1 MVVAH
6 GALTSRHGEIPVSQS
21 CVPSHVTLQTVGVG
35 DPPRTIAPGR
45 GGMTEKMATQ
55 LNKARHL
62 GRNGTPYPRSGVTVD
77 ATAMMEGRSRG
88 LPRLSVEGHLMAGKA
103 KSRAILQKAPSRRE
117 SHANDKK
124 EKNPPHHAF
133 SRCDVIMTPTSPTPA
148 FSFGEKTGDPLSMYL
163 SDIYTITANLAG
175 LPALSVPAGVD
186 ADGLPVGVH
195 LIGPPWSEGRLL
207 AVAREIS
214 RRWPMPLPRVHATHG
229 TLPGRKRGEEK

>member
-55 LNKARHL
+55 FNKARHL

-124 EKNPPHHAF
+124 EKNPPHHAAPF
-133 SRCDVIMTPTSPTPA
+133 SRS
-148 FSFGEKTGDPLSMYL
+148 S
-163 SDIYTITANLAG
+163 
-175 LPALSVPAGVD
+175 
-186 ADGLPVGVH
+186 H
-195 LIGPPWSEGRLL
+195 GPPSDRP
-207 AVAREIS
+207 
-214 RRWPMPLPRVHATHG
+214 RRSPVRGFQKLPDGPRRDS
-229 TLPGRKRGEEK
+229 PGSGAPCGFSHFERKEPS